1 MDERR
6 RARREKREAEE
17 AEKERKE
24 RPPIQEQFAD
34 LKRGLADMTEDDW
47 ASLPEVVNL
56 TGKRRKK
63 MEDRFAGRSFVVP
76 DSVIVGA
83 RDANTYESTL
93 DEKQM
98 VSMSLLAG
106 LLFPILHHAFANAT
120 NPFSLFRTED

>member
-1 MDERR
+1 MS
-6 RARREKREAEE
+6 
-17 AEKERKE
+17 
-24 RPPIQEQFAD
+24 
-34 LKRGLADMTEDDW
+34 EDDW

-76 DSVIVGA
+76 DSVIIGA

-98 VSMSLLAG
+98 VSV
-106 LLFPILHHAFANAT
+106 AFECVLSTFVPASGTANAT
-120 NPFSLFRTED
+120 KSFSFRMEVL